1 MNRFPLTIPQQG
13 LWSGHLLNDDKAM
26 FNTAECIAFDG
37 KVDVAVLVAVLTRAV
52 GECEALKGHF
62 EDDGEAVCF
71 VSDEAPLAYDE
82 VNLESDDEAAAR
94 AWAWAATCRPMPPRA
109 ARGSTCVRASTCR

>member
-37 KVDVAVLVAVLTRAV
+37 KVEAAVLVAALAKAV

-62 EDDGEAVCF
+62 
-71 VSDEAPLAYDE
+71 
-82 VNLESDDEAAAR
+82 
-94 AWAWAATCRPMPPRA
+94 
-109 ARGSTCVRASTCR
+109 

>member
-37 KVDVAVLVAVLTRAV
+37 KVEAAVLAAALAKAV

-62 EDDGEAVCF
+62 EDDKEAVCF
-71 VSDEAPLAYDE
+71 VPAELPLAYEE
-82 VNLESDDEAAAR
+82 VSLERDD
-94 AWAWAATCRPMPPRA
+94 
-109 ARGSTCVRASTCR
+109 STLR

>member
-37 KVDVAVLVAVLTRAV
+37 KVEAAVL
-52 GECEALKGHF
+52 
-62 EDDGEAVCF
+62 
-71 VSDEAPLAYDE
+71 
-82 VNLESDDEAAAR
+82 AAA
-94 AWAWAATCRPMPPRA
+94 CQGG
-109 ARGSTCVRASTCR
+109 RGVRGAQGPLRRR

>member
-1 MNRFPLTIPQQG
+1 MSRFPLTIPQQG

-37 KVDVAVLVAVLTRAV
+37 KVDAAVLVAALTRAV

-62 EDDGEAVCF
+62 EEDGEAVCF

-82 VNLESDDEAAAR
+82 VNLESDDEVVAR
-94 AWAWAATCRPMPPRA
+94 AAIT
-109 ARGSTCVRASTCR
+109 STAVCTT